1 MELFIPEDSNTDKF
15 YQMDM
20 NYFKTGFEVETI
32 IDNPDVDYSTEE
44 SQYQLLRFYDSLQ
57 RCYLCQKQW
66 FYKQSLN
73 AWYP

>member
-32 IDNPDVDYSTEE
+32 IDNPDVDYSTE
-44 SQYQLLRFYDSLQ
+44 
-57 RCYLCQKQW
+57 
-66 FYKQSLN
+66 
-73 AWYP
+73 